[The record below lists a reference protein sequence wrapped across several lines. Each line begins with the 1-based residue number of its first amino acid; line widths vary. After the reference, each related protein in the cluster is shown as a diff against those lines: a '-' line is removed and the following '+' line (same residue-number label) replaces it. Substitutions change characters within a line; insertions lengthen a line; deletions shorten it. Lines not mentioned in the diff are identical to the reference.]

1 MSTTSNTDIEKNDIE
16 KAPKEEVAAAETEY
30 PPLRNVIAILLGL
43 YLSVFLVAL
52 DQTIISVAIPEI
64 TNQFKSIEDIA
75 WYGSAYFLTSTA
87 LQPSYG
93 RLYKVFSPKWAF
105 LAAVF
110 IFELGSLIC
119 AVPQSSTVLIVGR
132 AIAGIGVAGIF
143 SGAMIIIAMTVPLP
157 KRPAALGMF
166 GMVWGIASIAGPL
179 LGGAFTDH
187 VSWRWCFYINLP
199 IGGISMA
206 IVFFILKLPE
216 NLDAKGTPILQRL
229 KQLDFIGASL
239 LIPAIICLL
248 LALQWGGNKYAWSNS
263 RIIGLFIG
271 FGLLTILTIFTQIKL
286 GDRATLPPR
295 IMKQRA
301 VIASTTYALLFGGS
315 FFVLVY
321 YLPIFFQSVRG
332 SSAMTSGIQLLP
344 LMLACVVASV
354 AMGILVTVFG
364 YYTPFLIGSTAL
376 AAIGAGLLTLYSID
390 ISDGKWIGYQIVLGA
405 GVGAGFQVPMTAV
418 QTSLAPG
425 DIPQGTAAVMF
436 FQTLGG
442 ALFIA
447 VAQSL
452 FQNGLIEGVGK
463 HAVGVDPMKI
473 VEAGATEMRGVLE
486 DLGQEDQLRGVI
498 LGFLDGLKDTYRLSL
513 ALFCVAFAVSC
524 AFEWKSVKDGG
535 EEGRTEAAGA
545 GSSDMISKDEVV
557 QTLSQHGID
566 AKDAK
571 AGFEKV
577 DVDNDGELPR
587 SAAVKILD
595 ELSGKMGK
603 MGK

>member
-1 MSTTSNTDIEKNDIE
+1 MSTISNIDSEKN
-16 KAPKEEVAAAETEY
+16 PKEEVAAAPETEY
-30 PPLRNVIAILLGL
+30 PPFARVVVIILGL

-93 RLYKVFSPKWAF
+93 RLYKIFSAKWAF
-105 LAAVF
+105 LFAVF
-110 IFELGSLIC
+110 VFEVGSLIC
-119 AVPQSSTVLIVGR
+119 AVAPSSTVLIVGR
-132 AIAGIGVAGIF
+132 AVAGIGVAGIF
-143 SGAMIIIAMTVPLP
+143 SGAMVIIALCVPLA
-157 KRPAALGMF
+157 KRPLVFGMF

-179 LGGAFTDH
+179 LGGAFTDS

-199 IGGISMA
+199 IGGVSMV
-206 IVFFILKLPE
+206 IVAFILQLPE
-216 NLDAKGTPILQRL
+216 QKEFKGTPILERI

-239 LIPAIICLL
+239 LIPSIICLL
-248 LALQWGGNKYAWSNS
+248 LALQWGGNKYAWKSS
-263 RIIGLFIG
+263 RIIGLFVG
-271 FGLLTILTIFTQIKL
+271 FGLLTILTIISQIKI

-301 VIASTTYALLFGGS
+301 VIASTGYALLFGGS

-332 SSAMTSGIQLLP
+332 ASAMKSGIQLLP
-344 LMLACVVASV
+344 LMLATVVSSV
-354 AMGILVTVFG
+354 LIGILVTVFG
-364 YYTPFLIGSTAL
+364 YYTPFLIASTAL

-390 ISDGKWIGYQIVLGA
+390 ISNSKWIGYQIVLGA

-418 QTSLAPG
+418 QTSLKAE

-452 FQNGLIEGVGK
+452 FQNGLINGIKEY
-463 HAVGVDPMKI
+463 APSVDPARI
-473 VEAGATEMRGVLE
+473 VEAGATEMRGVLS
-486 DLGQEDQLRGVI
+486 DLDQLDQLRNVI
-498 LGFLDGLKDTYRLSL
+498 LAFLDGLIDTYRLSL
-513 ALFCVAFAVSC
+513 ALFCGAFVVALF
-524 AFEWKSVKDGG
+524 FEWKSVKDGG
-535 EEGRTEAAGA
+535 ADGN
-545 GSSDMISKDEVV
+545 KEVGV
-557 QTLSQHGID
+557 PAL
-566 AKDAK
+566 
-571 AGFEKV
+571 
-577 DVDNDGELPR
+577 
-587 SAAVKILD
+587 
-595 ELSGKMGK
+595 
-603 MGK
+603 